1 MSKPKKFTQ
10 KSSKIRENMQK
21 MTLGVLLVL
30 VGAVFWAVS
39 GVLAEFLFRS
49 SYAVEW
55 VSFYRLLCA
64 GLILTA
70 LGFKGWKIQ
79 LFNDLRQVVSLFFF
93 GLIGLLLTQF
103 SYFKAIDYLDAGTA
117 TMIQYSAPI
126 MIMLW
131 VCLARKIAPKG
142 KEILALVLVSVGI
155 FLLASGGNGLS
166 LNSWGVFW
174 GIIGA
179 VGVAWY
185 SLGARA
191 IIQRYGLLFVMGVA
205 SLIGALSLFAIFGGE
220 FPHYEPNA
228 KLYFTMAGIVL
239 VGTVGAFC
247 LYLKGLE
254 FIGAVRASMIA
265 CIEPVAAAVMTWF
278 FLGTSFTS
286 IDIMA
291 FGLILFS
298 VYLNSRAK

>member
-1 MSKPKKFTQ
+1 ME
-10 KSSKIRENMQK
+10 KSI
-21 MTLGVLLVL
+21 LGVLLVL

-49 SYAVEW
+49 NYAVEW
-55 VSFYRLLCA
+55 VSLYRLLCA
-64 GLILTA
+64 GIILTA
-70 LGFKGWKIQ
+70 LGFKSWKIQ
-79 LFNDLRQVVSLFFF
+79 LFGDLRQVISLFFF
-93 GLIGLLLTQF
+93 ALIGLLLTQF

-155 FLLASGGNGLS
+155 FLLASGGDISGLS

-205 SLIGALSLFAIFGGE
+205 SLIGALSLFVIFGGE
-220 FPHYEPNA
+220 FPHYKPNE
-228 KLYFTMAGIVL
+228 KLYFTMVGIVL

-265 CIEPVAAAVMTWF
+265 CVEPVAAAVMTWF
-278 FLGTSFTS
+278 FLDTNFTS
-286 IDIMA
+286 VDIAA

-298 VYLNSRAK
+298 VYLNARAK

>member
-1 MSKPKKFTQ
+1 ME
-10 KSSKIRENMQK
+10 KSI
-21 MTLGVLLVL
+21 LGVLLVL
-30 VGAVFWAVS
+30 VGAVFWAIS

-49 SYAVEW
+49 NYAVEW
-55 VSFYRLLCA
+55 VSLYRLLCA

-79 LFNDLRQVVSLFFF
+79 LFGDLKQVISLFFF
-93 GLIGLLLTQF
+93 ALIGLLLTQF

-155 FLLASGGNGLS
+155 FLLASGGDISGLS

-205 SLIGALSLFAIFGGE
+205 SLIGALSLFVIFGGE
-220 FPHYEPNA
+220 FPHYKPNA
-228 KLYFTMAGIVL
+228 KLYLTMAGIVL

-265 CIEPVAAAVMTWF
+265 CVEPVAAAVMTWF
-278 FLGTSFTS
+278 FLDTNFTS
-286 IDIMA
+286 IDIAA

-298 VYLNSRAK
+298 VYLNSRAR